1 MEAMTKDAGVT
12 DLDPASQTEQA
23 KSEFLDRVNE
33 LTGVLRVERDS
44 DKPIAEQAFRV
55 FVGVSDID
63 AEYRVYG
70 LKGEL
75 YRRFPEAR
83 LDAEV
88 FEDPD
93 STRSDHR

>member
-1 MEAMTKDAGVT
+1 MTKDAGVT
-12 DLDPASQTEQA
+12 YLDPASQTEHA

-33 LTGVLRVERDS
+33 LAGVLRVERDS
-44 DKPIAEQAFRV
+44 DKPIAEQTFRV
-55 FVGVSDID
+55 FVGVSDIE
-63 AEYRVYG
+63 AEYRIYD

-88 FEDPD
+88 FEDAD
-93 STRSDHR
+93 SNVADLR

>member
-1 MEAMTKDAGVT
+1 LEAMTKEVPC
-12 DLDPASQTEQA
+12 LDPVSQTGQA
-23 KSEFLDRVNE
+23 KSEFLDRVTG

-44 DKPIAEQAFRV
+44 DKPIAEQTFQV
-55 FVGVSDID
+55 FVAVSDIE
-63 AEYRVYG
+63 AEYRIYD

-88 FEDPD
+88 FEDQQ
-93 STRSDHR
+93 RV